1 MSIFSNNTMLPTL
14 AGYRGISRLH
24 DDIDRL
30 FGGFFDRDWPVAP
43 GTETKDL
50 MPHLDFTSDEKAYTL
65 AVELPGVEAE
75 DVKIEVSGNELTIS
89 GEKREEVKN
98 EVRGEKGDVKDE
110 VRTGCKTHV
119 RERRYGSFMRS
130 ITLPDD
136 ADMDSV
142 KAVARNG
149 VLTLEIARKAPEGN
163 KVRSIEIQ
171 KG

>member
-75 DVKIEVSGNELTIS
+75 DVKIEVVGNELAIS
-89 GEKREEVKN
+89 GEKKEEVK
-98 EVRGEKGDVKDE
+98 DE
-110 VRTGCKTHV
+110 SKKHV
-119 RERRYGSFMRS
+119 CERRYGTFMRS